1 MKSIKVYTLSN
12 DFLKVE
18 LLNIGAG
25 LIGFESTRDHI
36 NIVVRFKDL
45 DNYLSNNE
53 AYLGTA
59 IGPCA
64 GRMANSKLDTIQLL
78 SNEANNSHLHGGN
91 LGLHTVIFDGNQL
104 DNKVVFT
111 ARVDHS
117 ADGYPGYVNYR
128 ITYELIGDELI
139 LKQEAIPEN
148 AQYINM
154 TNHSYFNLD
163 GSDSILEHYLTSNAD
178 TISLVNEFGWNLG
191 EKLKIHGTPF
201 DFRSPKMLKGCI
213 ESNHEQFIYT
223 RSLDHFFH
231 GNKLRLETE
240 DKYLEIVTDQK
251 GFQLYSSN
259 YFDENFEVEDGSL
272 AKNYSSLA
280 IEPQSFNNEPNLGDY
295 PKYSGSN
302 PYFSETSYKLGLKQ
316 EQ

>member
-1 MKSIKVYTLSN
+1 MKSLKVFTLSN
-12 DFLKVE
+12 DLLKVE
-18 LLNIGAG
+18 LLNIGAS

-36 NIVVRFKDL
+36 NIVARFKNL
-45 DNYLSNNE
+45 DNYFSNNG
-53 AYLGTA
+53 AYLGTT

-104 DNKVVFT
+104 DNKVMFT
-111 ARVDHS
+111 ASVDHS
-117 ADGYPGYVNYR
+117 ADGYPGYVNYK

-163 GSDSILEHYLTSNAD
+163 SSDSILEHYLTSNAD
-178 TISLVNEFGWNLG
+178 SISLVNEFGWNLG
-191 EKLKIHGTPF
+191 EKMKVDGTPF
-201 DFRSPKMLKGCI
+201 DFRNPKVLKDCI

-223 RSLDHFFH
+223 RSLDHFFY
-231 GNKLRLETE
+231 GNKLRLESN
-240 DKYLEIVTDQK
+240 DKYLDISTDQK

-280 IEPQSFNNEPNLGDY
+280 IEPQSFNNEPNLGEY
-295 PKYSGSN
+295 PKYSN
-302 PYFSETSYKLGLKQ
+302 VDPYFSETRYKIGFK
-316 EQ
+316 

>member
-12 DFLKVE
+12 DSLKVE
-18 LLNIGAG
+18 LLNIGAS
-25 LIGFESTRDHI
+25 LIGFESTKDHI

-45 DNYLSNNE
+45 NNYLTNDG
-53 AYLGTA
+53 AYLGTT

-64 GRMANSKLDTIQLL
+64 GRMANSKLDAIQLL

-91 LGLHTVIFDGNQL
+91 RGLHTVIFDGSQT
-104 DNKVVFT
+104 DSKVVFT
-111 ARVDHS
+111 ASVDHS
-117 ADGYPGYVNYR
+117 SDGYPGYVNYR

-154 TNHSYFNLD
+154 TNHSYFNLL

-178 TISLVNEFGWNLG
+178 SISLVNEFSWNLG
-191 EKLKIHGTPF
+191 EKLSVDGTPF
-201 DFRSPKMLKGCI
+201 DFRNPTMLKDCI
-213 ESNHEQFIYT
+213 ESYHEQFNYT
-223 RSLDHFFH
+223 RSLDHFFY
-231 GNKLRLETE
+231 GNKLHLEAN
-240 DKYLEIVTDQK
+240 DKYLDISTDQK

-280 IEPQSFNNEPNLGDY
+280 IEPQSFNNEPNLGSY
-295 PKYSGSN
+295 SKYDKNN
-302 PYFSETSYKLGLKQ
+302 PYSSKTSYKIGFRTQ
-316 EQ
+316 